1 MNKVRNKMINK
12 EAKSYLAKLLATE
25 NITVEHRKVETA
37 YFDLGNRLLVVP
49 IWKEMNNDILD
60 MLLAHEIGH
69 ALYTPQAEWVAA
81 VESKV
86 APHSYLNIV
95 EDARIEKLIKRKYP
109 GLSQSFIKGYR
120 DLINNDF
127 FKTKDKDV
135 NEMLLI
141 DRLNMHFKMSHVE
154 SDIEFDGAEELM
166 FVERMANVESFDDVV
181 VLAADLAEYCKSESE
196 TKSLDD
202 HEFEYGEGD
211 AADAD
216 DNGDADESGNNG
228 DGEEHDNGEEGD
240 ESKNKS
246 NKSNKPGEDSD
257 EEGEGDSMNGDT
269 DAGDQFNNSNDSY
282 APGDFV
288 PESETDAAW
297 ADGQRDLVD
306 EKCRDNAYYHVH
318 EFTNLSEHV
327 VDYKE
332 VASVF
337 KKSRM
342 KDLNTESYF
351 RDKHRTAWSNLMIDY
366 KMFAKDQSKA
376 VSYMVK
382 EFELK
387 KAATAHSRSMQANS
401 GVVDPLK
408 LHSYKFND
416 DIFKR
421 LTVTPDGKNHGLM
434 MFIDWSGS
442 MHDKI
447 APTIKQLMNLTMF
460 CRKVQIPFEVY
471 AFSNNNAYGM
481 YVDKVS
487 GETLGRKRPN
497 PNYKDGDI
505 TVDSSLLLLNFIS
518 SKMTAKEYEEGMLNL
533 HFIATRYGYDR
544 YPHRGRNYD
553 YEAAKA
559 EQWKDDL
566 PSVPRGFQLSSTP
579 LNDTIM
585 AAMKMIP
592 AFQKRYNI
600 DKMNAVFLTDGA
612 SDGGER
618 VISLNDNDKRE
629 GDSWMTRRV
638 GGDWKF
644 KAISYN
650 ANILLTDRLTKK
662 TVPVGS
668 SRRHLTDA
676 LLKVLKMRTGCK
688 VLGFFVDEKT
698 TIGRGTLNRYFP
710 TEDFYGRGIKCFDR
724 KKVTAEFRKNK
735 VLVVT
740 ENTGYDEL
748 YLLAGG
754 KMNVVDSLME
764 TPSENA
770 KKGEIK
776 RLFAGSL
783 KNSKTSRVVLNK
795 FIKQVA

>member
-69 ALYTPQAEWVAA
+69 ALYTPQDEWVAA

-127 FKTKDKDV
+127 FQTKDKDV

-154 SDIEFDGAEELM
+154 STIEFDGPIELE
-166 FVERMANVESFDDVV
+166 FVERMTNVETFKDVEL
-181 VLAADLAEYCKSESE
+181 LAADLAEYCKNESE

-202 HEFEYGEGD
+202 HEFEYGPDGVD
-211 AADAD
+211 ADAD
-216 DNGDADESGNNG
+216 DNGDADESDDNG
-228 DGEEHDNGEEGD
+228 DGEGHDGEDSDDKSE
-240 ESKNKS
+240 NKS
-246 NKSNKPGEDSD
+246 NKSNKDGEDD
-257 EEGEGDSMNGDT
+257 EDGEGDSRFGDS
-269 DAGDQFNNSNDSY
+269 DSGDQSEMSNDSY

-306 EKCRDNAYYHVH
+306 ERCKDNAYYHVH
-318 EFTNLSEHV
+318 EFTNLSEYV

-332 VASVF
+332 VAGVF
-337 KKSRM
+337 KKSRNNA
-342 KDLNTESYF
+342 LHTEGYF
-351 RDKHRTAWSNLMIDY
+351 MEKYRVSWSNLITDY
-366 KMFAKDQSKA
+366 KEFSKNQAKA
-376 VSYMVK
+376 VGYMVK

-387 KAATAHSRSMQANS
+387 KAATAHSRAMQSNS

-442 MHDKI
+442 MGDKI
-447 APTIKQLMNLTMF
+447 GPTIRQLMNLTMF

-471 AFSNNNAYGM
+471 AFSNNNLFHNTRNP
-481 YVDKVS
+481 
-487 GETLGRKRPN
+487 ETDEWERVYPS
-497 PNYKDGDI
+497 PSYQDGDMTI
-505 TVDSSLLLLNFIS
+505 DNRLLLLNLVS
-518 SKMTAKEYEEGMLNL
+518 SKMSAKEYEESMINLYFLN
-533 HFIATRYGYDR
+533 IKYSYNRYAY
-544 YPHRGRNYD
+544 RGRNYD

-566 PSVPRGFQLSSTP
+566 PTIPQGYSLSSTP
-579 LNDTIM
+579 LNDTIL
-585 AAMKMIP
+585 AAMKMVP
-592 AFQKRYNI
+592 AFQKKYDI
-600 DKMNAVFLTDGA
+600 DKMNTVFLTDGY

-618 VISLNDNDKRE
+618 IVSLAEDAEKDKFHN
-629 GDSWMTRRV
+629 RRY
-638 GGDWKF
+638 GTSNLGYS
-644 KAISYN
+644 SYPSYSTN
-650 ANILLTDRLTKK
+650 LLLTDRQSKK
-662 TVPVGS
+662 VFKIGD
-668 SRRHLTDA
+668 RRRGLTDA
-676 LLKVLKMRTGCK
+676 LLKVLKHRTGSK
-688 VLGFFVDEKT
+688 VLGFFIDEKT
-698 TIGRGTLNRYFP
+698 TLSRSTLNRYFP
-710 TEDFYGRGIKCFDR
+710 EYDYYESGNKTFDR

-735 VLVVT
+735 VLVAT

-754 KMNVVDSLME
+754 KLDVIDAEMPQ
-764 TPSENA
+764 PSENA

-795 FIKQVA
+795 FITQVA

>member
-69 ALYTPQAEWVAA
+69 ALYTPQDEWVAA

-120 DLINNDF
+120 DLIRNDF
-127 FKTKDKDV
+127 FKTADKNV

-166 FVERMANVESFDDVV
+166 FVERMANVETFKDVEL
-181 VLAADLAEYCKSESE
+181 LAADLAEYCKNESE

-202 HEFEYGEGD
+202 HEFEYGDGD
-211 AADAD
+211 GVDAD
-216 DNGDADESGNNG
+216 DNGDADESDGNG
-228 DGEEHDNGEEGD
+228 DGEGHDGEESD
-240 ESKNKS
+240 DKSKNKS
-246 NKSNKPGEDSD
+246 NKSNKEGDDADED
-257 EEGEGDSMNGDT
+257 GEGDSMFGDT
-269 DAGDQFNNSNDSY
+269 DSGDQSNLSNDSY

-306 EKCRDNAYYHVH
+306 ARCKDNAYYHVH
-318 EFTNLSEHV
+318 EFTNLSEYV

-332 VASVF
+332 VAGVF
-337 KKSRM
+337 KKSRD
-342 KDLNTESYF
+342 KCLYTESYF
-351 RDKHRTAWSNLMIDY
+351 KQQYRESWSNLITDY
-366 KMFAKDQSKA
+366 KQFSKDQSKA

-387 KAATAHSRSMQANS
+387 KAATAHSRAMQANS

-442 MHDKI
+442 MHNKI

-471 AFSNNNAYGM
+471 AFSNNNNFGATKDEYGEL
-481 YVDKVS
+481 V
-487 GETLGRKRPN
+487 GRKRPQ
-497 PNYKDGDI
+497 PNYKDGDMTI
-505 TVDSSLLLLNFIS
+505 DSSLLLLNFVS

-533 HFIATRYGYDR
+533 HFLATTYGYDR
-544 YPHRGRNYD
+544 YGYRGRNYD

-559 EQWKDDL
+559 EQWKSDL
-566 PSVPRGFQLSSTP
+566 PGVPRGFQLSSTP

-585 AAMKMIP
+585 AAMKMVP
-592 AFQKRYNI
+592 AFQKKYNI
-600 DKMNAVFLTDGA
+600 DKMNTVFLTDGA

-618 VISLNDNDKRE
+618 IISMNDDDKTE
-629 GDSWMTRRV
+629 SDSWLTRRV

-644 KAISYN
+644 KKVGYD
-650 ANILLTDRLTKK
+650 ANIILTDRQTKK
-662 TVPVGS
+662 SLPVGNA
-668 SRRHLTDA
+668 RRHLTDA
-676 LLKVLKMRTGCK
+676 LLKVLKNRTGCK

-698 TIGRGTLNRYFP
+698 TVGKSTLNRYFP
-710 TEDFYGRGIKCFDR
+710 QEDFYGLGFKTFDR

-754 KMNVVDSLME
+754 KMNVVDSGME

>member
-69 ALYTPQAEWVAA
+69 ALYTPQDEWVAA

-120 DLINNDF
+120 DLIRNDF
-127 FKTKDKDV
+127 FKTADKNV

-166 FVERMANVESFDDVV
+166 FVERMANVETFKDVEL
-181 VLAADLAEYCKSESE
+181 LAADLAEYCKNESE

-202 HEFEYGEGD
+202 HEFEYGDGD
-211 AADAD
+211 GVDAD
-216 DNGDADESGNNG
+216 DNGDADESDGNG
-228 DGEEHDNGEEGD
+228 DGEGHDGEESD
-240 ESKNKS
+240 DKSKNKS
-246 NKSNKPGEDSD
+246 NKSNKEGDDADED
-257 EEGEGDSMNGDT
+257 GEGDSMFGDT
-269 DAGDQFNNSNDSY
+269 DSGDQSNLSNDSY

-306 EKCRDNAYYHVH
+306 ARCKDNAYYHVH
-318 EFTNLSEHV
+318 EFTNLSEYV

-332 VASVF
+332 VAGVF
-337 KKSRM
+337 KKSRD
-342 KDLNTESYF
+342 KCLYTKSYF
-351 RDKHRTAWSNLMIDY
+351 MQQYRESWSNLITDY
-366 KMFAKDQSKA
+366 KQFSKDQSKA

-387 KAATAHSRSMQANS
+387 KAATAHSRAMQANS

-442 MHDKI
+442 MHNKI

-471 AFSNNNAYGM
+471 AFSNNNNFGATKDEYGEL
-481 YVDKVS
+481 V
-487 GETLGRKRPN
+487 GRKRPQ
-497 PNYKDGDI
+497 PNYKDGDMTI
-505 TVDSSLLLLNFIS
+505 DSSLLLLNFVS

-533 HFIATRYGYDR
+533 HFLATTYGYDR
-544 YPHRGRNYD
+544 YGYRSKKYD

-566 PSVPRGFQLSSTP
+566 PGVPRGFQLSSTP

-585 AAMKMIP
+585 AAMKMVP
-592 AFQKRYNI
+592 AFQKKYNI
-600 DKMNAVFLTDGA
+600 DKMNTVFLTDGA

-618 VISLNDNDKRE
+618 IISMNDDDKTE
-629 GDSWMTRRV
+629 PDSWLTRRV

-644 KAISYN
+644 KKVGYD
-650 ANILLTDRLTKK
+650 ANIILTDRHTKK
-662 TVPVGS
+662 SLPVGNA
-668 SRRHLTDA
+668 RRHLTDA
-676 LLKVLKMRTGCK
+676 LLKVLKNRTGCK

-698 TIGRGTLNRYFP
+698 TVGKSTLNRYFP
-710 TEDFYGRGIKCFDR
+710 QEDFYGLGFKTFDR
-724 KKVTAEFRKNK
+724 KKVNAEFRKNK

-754 KMNVVDSLME
+754 KMNVVDSGME

>member
-69 ALYTPQAEWVAA
+69 ALYTPQDEWVAA

-120 DLINNDF
+120 DLIRNDF
-127 FKTKDKDV
+127 FKTADKNV

-166 FVERMANVESFDDVV
+166 FVERMANVETFKDVEL
-181 VLAADLAEYCKSESE
+181 LAADLAEYCKNESE

-202 HEFEYGEGD
+202 HEFEYGDGD
-211 AADAD
+211 GVDAD
-216 DNGDADESGNNG
+216 DNGDADESDGNG
-228 DGEEHDNGEEGD
+228 DGEGHDGEESD
-240 ESKNKS
+240 DKSKNKS
-246 NKSNKPGEDSD
+246 NKSNKEGDDADED
-257 EEGEGDSMNGDT
+257 GEGDSMFGDT
-269 DAGDQFNNSNDSY
+269 DSGDQSNLSNDSY

-306 EKCRDNAYYHVH
+306 ARCKDNAYYHVH
-318 EFTNLSEHV
+318 EFTNLSEYV

-332 VASVF
+332 VAGVF
-337 KKSRM
+337 KKSRD
-342 KDLNTESYF
+342 KCLYTKSYF
-351 RDKHRTAWSNLMIDY
+351 MQQYRESWSNLITDY
-366 KMFAKDQSKA
+366 KQFSKDQSKA

-387 KAATAHSRSMQANS
+387 KAATAHSRAMQANS

-442 MHDKI
+442 MHNKI

-471 AFSNNNAYGM
+471 AFSNNNNFGATKDEYGEL
-481 YVDKVS
+481 V
-487 GETLGRKRPN
+487 GRKRPQ
-497 PNYKDGDI
+497 PNYKDGDMTI
-505 TVDSSLLLLNFIS
+505 DSSLLLLNFVS

-533 HFIATRYGYDR
+533 HFLATTYGYDR
-544 YPHRGRNYD
+544 YGYRGRNYD

-559 EQWKDDL
+559 EQWKSDL
-566 PSVPRGFQLSSTP
+566 PGVPRGFQLSSTP

-585 AAMKMIP
+585 AAMKMVP
-592 AFQKRYNI
+592 AFQKKYNI
-600 DKMNAVFLTDGA
+600 DKMNTVFLTDGA

-618 VISLNDNDKRE
+618 IISMNDDDKTE
-629 GDSWMTRRV
+629 SDSWMTRRV

-644 KAISYN
+644 KKVGYD
-650 ANILLTDRLTKK
+650 ANIILTDRQTKK
-662 TVPVGS
+662 SLSVGNA
-668 SRRHLTDA
+668 RRHLTDA
-676 LLKVLKMRTGCK
+676 LLKVLKQRTGCK

-698 TIGRGTLNRYFP
+698 TVGKSTLNRYFP
-710 TEDFYGRGIKCFDR
+710 QEDFYGLGFKTFDR

-754 KMNVVDSLME
+754 KMNVVDSGME

>member
-69 ALYTPQAEWVAA
+69 ALYTPQDEWVAA

-120 DLINNDF
+120 DLIKNDF
-127 FKTKDKDV
+127 FKTADKNV

-141 DRLNMHFKMSHVE
+141 DRLNLHFKMSHVE
-154 SDIEFDGAEELM
+154 SDIVFDGAEELM
-166 FVERMANVESFDDVV
+166 FVERMANVETFKDVEL
-181 VLAADLAEYCKSESE
+181 LAADLAEYCKSESE

-202 HEFEYGEGD
+202 HEFEFGD
-211 AADAD
+211 GDSVDAD
-216 DNGDADESGNNG
+216 DNGDADESADNG
-228 DGEEHDNGEEGD
+228 DGEGHDGEESD
-240 ESKNKS
+240 DKSKNKS
-246 NKSNKPGEDSD
+246 NKSNKQGDDADED
-257 EEGEGDSMNGDT
+257 GEGDSMFGDT
-269 DAGDQFNNSNDSY
+269 DSGDQSNLSNDSY

-297 ADGQRDLVD
+297 ADAQSDLID
-306 EKCRDNAYYHVH
+306 PRCKDNAYYHVH
-318 EFTNLSEHV
+318 EFTNLSEYV

-332 VASVF
+332 VAGVF
-337 KKSRM
+337 KKSR
-342 KDLNTESYF
+342 DRALTERGYF
-351 RDKHRTAWSNLMIDY
+351 RDKYRESWSKLITDY
-366 KMFAKDQSKA
+366 KQFSKDQSKA

-442 MHDKI
+442 MHNKI

-471 AFSNNNAYGM
+471 AFSNNNNFGSYSDEHGN
-481 YVDKVS
+481 
-487 GETLGRKRPN
+487 LCGRKRPQ

-505 TVDSSLLLLNFIS
+505 TIDSSLLLLNFIS

-533 HFIATRYGYDR
+533 HFMATTYGYDR
-544 YPHRGRNYD
+544 YGYRGKNYD

-585 AAMKMIP
+585 AAMKMVP
-592 AFQKRYNI
+592 AFQKKYNI
-600 DKMNAVFLTDGA
+600 DKMNTVFLTDGA

-618 VISLNDNDKRE
+618 IISTKE
-629 GDSWMTRRV
+629 GDKTEPDSWLHRRI

-644 KAISYN
+644 KYQKYDSNVI
-650 ANILLTDRLTKK
+650 LTDRKSKK
-662 TVPVGS
+662 SLPVGNA
-668 SRRHLTDA
+668 RRHLTDA
-676 LLKVLKMRTGCK
+676 LLKVLKMRTGSK
-688 VLGFFVDEKT
+688 VLGFFVDDKT

-710 TEDFYGRGIKCFDR
+710 QEDFYGLGFKTFDR
-724 KKVTAEFRKNK
+724 KKVNAEFRKNK

-754 KMNVVDSLME
+754 KMNVVDSGME

-783 KNSKTSRVVLNK
+783 KNSKSSRVVLNK

>member
-1 MNKVRNKMINK
+1 MNKVRNKMKINK
-12 EAKSYLAKLLATE
+12 EAKSNLAKLLATE

-69 ALYTPQAEWVAA
+69 ALYTPRDEWVAA

-154 SDIEFDGAEELM
+154 SDIEFDGDIEFE
-166 FVERMANVESFDDVV
+166 FVKRMSNVESFDDVV
-181 VLAADLAEYCKSESE
+181 ALAADLADYCKNESE

-202 HEFEYGEGD
+202 HDFEFGEGD
-211 AADAD
+211 DADAVD
-216 DNGDADESGNNG
+216 DSDGDESGDNGDES
-228 DGEEHDNGEEGD
+228 DDKSE
-240 ESKNKS
+240 NKS
-246 NKSNKPGEDSD
+246 PLSNKDGEDSD
-257 EEGEGDSMNGDT
+257 EDGEDGEGNSDSGDT
-269 DAGDQFNNSNDSY
+269 DSGDQSDKFNDSY
-282 APGDFV
+282 APSDFV

-297 ADGQRDLVD
+297 SDSQTDLVD
-306 EKCRDNAYYHVH
+306 ERCRDNAYYHVH
-318 EFTNLSEHV
+318 EFTNLSDYV
-327 VDYKE
+327 VDYKK
-332 VASVF
+332 VSSDF
-337 KKSRM
+337 KSSRM
-342 KDLNTESYF
+342 NEMSRNDYYAKTYRES
-351 RDKHRTAWSNLMIDY
+351 WSNLVADY
-366 KMFAKDQSKA
+366 KIFAKDQSKA
-376 VSYMVK
+376 VGYMVK

-387 KAATAHSRSMQANS
+387 KAATAHSRAMQSNS

-408 LHSYKFND
+408 LHSYKYND

-471 AFSNNNAYGM
+471 AFSNNSWYASQ
-481 YVDKVS
+481 K
-487 GETLGRKRPN
+487 GEDGLDYHRTNPQ
-497 PNYKDGDI
+497 PNYKDGDMTI
-505 TVDSSLLLLNFIS
+505 DSSMVLFNLIS
-518 SKMTAKEYEEGMLNL
+518 SKMTAKEYEEGMINL
-533 HFIATRYGYDR
+533 HWLATKYGYDR
-544 YPHRGRNYD
+544 YGYRGKNYD

-566 PSVPRGFQLSSTP
+566 VSVPRGYQLSSTP

-585 AAMKMIP
+585 AAMKLVP
-592 AFQKRYNI
+592 AFQKKYNI
-600 DKMNAVFLTDGA
+600 DKMNTVFLTDGA

-618 VISLNDNDKRE
+618 IISMNDDEKHE
-629 GDSWMTRRV
+629 DDSWLSRRV
-638 GGDWKF
+638 GGNWKF
-644 KAISYN
+644 KLTPYN

-662 TVPVGS
+662 TLPVGS
-668 SRRHLTDA
+668 ARRNLTDA
-676 LLKVLKMRTGCK
+676 LLKVLKVRTGCK
-688 VLGFFVDEKT
+688 VLGFFVDNKT
-698 TIGRGTLNRYFP
+698 TISNGTLNRYFP
-710 TEDFYGRGIKCFDR
+710 QEDFYGRGIKCFDR
-724 KKVTAEFRKNK
+724 KKVKAEFRKNK
-735 VLVVT
+735 CLVVSD
-740 ENTGYDEL
+740 NTGYDEL

-754 KMNVVDSLME
+754 NMNVADTEMA

-776 RLFAGSL
+776 RLFASTL
-783 KNSKTSRVVLNK
+783 KSNKSSRVVLNK
-795 FIKQVA
+795 FITQVA